1 MAIFKKDGFDFF
13 DGFFSEPVFNLDN
26 SNFVEKL
33 IYLKKH
39 RIKNVS
45 LDNTLIDFSF
55 LEEINFLEEVYIS
68 NNIIVSDFYTLKNL
82 KRIVVNIAK
91 DKPNL
96 DYSNFSKLEYLSIDW
111 YLQFPDLSNN
121 TNLKELVIWKFK
133 PKAKS
138 FSELKLPKELENF
151 EITESNVVNFE
162 GLNLQKIKKLE
173 LSYCNALESLESLNQ
188 VNFNLEVLVLESC
201 KKLIN
206 YDNLGNFKNLR
217 KIILSNC
224 GDIPNLK
231 WLLKLKKVNH
241 FSFWNTKLIDGDT
254 SPCSYIDFV
263 SFKNAKHYSHKEE
276 EFIKH

>member
-96 DYSNFSKLEYLSIDW
+96 NYLNFSKLEYLSIDW

-231 WLLKLKKVNH
+231 WLLKCQTL
-241 FSFWNTKLIDGDT
+241 FS
-254 SPCSYIDFV
+254 
-263 SFKNAKHYSHKEE
+263 
-276 EFIKH
+276 